1 LDDKLRNKKNEKM
14 NDNVETSMNK
24 KIDNRFSAFFNH
36 IPTIKLYVDVKI
48 VIKFQGSDIKI

>member
-1 LDDKLRNKKNEKM
+1 M